1 MKLVESS
8 IIAKA
13 ENIFFQSFHSV
24 FEIKSIQKIFQ
35 SDIFKSL
42 FKDNIKLHLSGN
54 AQYQDAEALI
64 YKDQVAFRFDF
75 NVQGDFAVIID
86 RIGNFIGFEEPA
98 DGLASD
104 EKNSDLNN
112 RIVDIEIVKSREAQ
126 IVIALADA
134 IDKQDLANLLEKKS
148 LLKFNDQIEFKD
160 GRIVAV
166 NSSMMYK
173 LTYTAEIKLAFMVNR
188 TGKLLSFSFA
198 KPHSQHDGTKNQSNP
213 DNTNNKINQSFDS
226 TGNDRDADINHADII
241 DGNEFELIEDIDL
254 DAIEDLI
261 LSEMDGSSSTD
272 TSYSY

>member
-126 IVIALADA
+126 IVNALADA
-134 IDKQDLANLLEKKS
+134 IDKQDLAELLEKKS

-160 GRIVAV
+160 GRFVAV
-166 NSSMMYK
+166 NGSMMYK

-188 TGKLLSFSFA
+188 TGKLLSFAFA
-198 KPHSQHDGTKNQSNP
+198 KPHSQHDGTKNQSDL
-213 DNTNNKINQSFDS
+213 DNTNNQFNQSFDN

-261 LSEMDGSSSTD
+261 LSEMDGSSSTGS
-272 TSYSY
+272 SYSK